1 MKMTL
6 ILTAL
11 ISTLLGLN
19 LAFAQ
24 SGFNPR
30 DPNLETLDGQYVD
43 QYATPKDDP
52 KTAEAYG
59 DKYFK
64 CSRLSR
70 MPTMGGRNYFQHGP
84 QQPPKVLVPAALHAK
99 AQSKNQN
106 RILLARAHVSSK
118 GVVKYSEILICE

>member
-59 DKYFK
+59 DKYSSAPA
-64 CSRLSR
+64 CLECRRWGGGITSNTDPTTAQGAGSGGTSREG
-70 MPTMGGRNYFQHGP
+70 T
-84 QQPPKVLVPAALHAK
+84 K
-99 AQSKNQN
+99 
-106 RILLARAHVSSK
+106 
-118 GVVKYSEILICE
+118 